1 MAKKK
6 EIKNIEELLKEAL
19 IPKEE
24 QPYEIPSNWEWVRF
38 NGVCEVRDGTHD
50 SPKYIE
56 NGYPLITS
64 KNLKNH
70 CINYENVQYI
80 SKEDLDK
87 INMRSK
93 VEKNDILYA
102 MIGTIGNP
110 VLIDRDSEDSYAI
123 KNVALF
129 KSGKTNYFEYILF
142 FLRSGESYKLIEKK
156 LKGSTQKFIA
166 LGELRKL
173 PFPLPPLSE
182 QTRIVNK
189 LESMLS
195 KLKEAKEKISE
206 AKESFELR
214 RASILH
220 KAFTGELTKQWRE
233 ENKVDSGQLTVDS
246 LLEKINEEKI
256 KAWEEECRKSEG
268 EGKKKPSKPKLKSVE
283 EMKIS
288 DDEKP
293 YDLPQ
298 GWEWVRLGDVAEI
311 NPSKEKYNLED
322 DEVCSFLP
330 MRAISDDYGNII
342 EILEENYGK
351 VKKGYTSFKENDVL
365 FAKITPCMEN
375 GKCAIAKG
383 LKNGFGFGTT
393 EFHVFRGIYSIPE
406 LIYHFLRNTA
416 FRNEASQHMTGSVG
430 QKRVPKE
437 YLENC
442 LFPLPFLSEQQEI
455 VARIEALLKAEDEAK
470 DLLNMEEQI
479 DLLEK
484 SILSKAFR
492 GELGTND
499 PSDEPALE
507 LLKRV
512 LGEEKEESPKIVKI
526 KDIPLTKKEEFKTVL
541 DLIIHMKQIDITE
554 IPKYIKIEISD
565 LQNEL
570 LELKNQGKINEVRD
584 GWKVILEAVE

>member
-6 EIKNIEELLKEAL
+6 EVKNIEELLQEAL

-24 QPYEIPSNWEWVRF
+24 HPYEIPSNWEWVKLGKIANFIDYRGKTPEKISE
-38 NGVCEVRDGTHD
+38 GVR
-50 SPKYIE
+50 
-56 NGYPLITS
+56 LITA
-64 KNLKNH
+64 KNIKMG
-70 CINYENVQYI
+70 YI
-80 SKEDLDK
+80 DFNPEEFISESEYDK
-87 INMRSK
+87 FMTRGFPEYGDVIITT
-93 VEKNDILYA
+93 EAPL
-102 MIGTIGNP
+102 G
-110 VLIDRDSEDSYAI
+110 
-123 KNVALF
+123 NVAQLNINEKF
-129 KSGKTNYFEYILF
+129 ALAQRAITF
-142 FLRSGESYKLIEKK
+142 KLINQYEKTLLKYYMMSPPYQEILKQNATGTTVLGIKASK
-156 LKGSTQKFIA
+156 LKDTAII
-166 LGELRKL
+166 
-173 PFPLPPLSE
+173 LPPLSE

-195 KLKEAKEKISE
+195 KLKEAKEKIAE

-233 ENKVDSGQLTVDS
+233 EKGVNSEELTVNS

-256 KAWEEECRKSEG
+256 KNWEEECRKAEL
-268 EGKKKPSKPKLKSVE
+268 EGKKKPSKPKLKTAE

-288 DDEKP
+288 NDEKP
-293 YDLPQ
+293 YDLPH

-416 FRNEASQHMTGSVG
+416 FRNEASQYMTGSVG

-442 LFPLPFLSEQQEI
+442 LFPLPPLSEQQEV

-492 GELGTND
+492 GEFGTND

-512 LGEEKEESPKIVKI
+512 LGEEKEETPKIISTKN
-526 KDIPLTKKEEFKTVL
+526 IPLPKKEEFKTVL
-541 DLIIHMKQIDITE
+541 DLIIHMKKIDITE
-554 IPKYIKIEISD
+554 IPRYIKMDISD

-570 LELKNQGKINEVRD
+570 LELKKQGKINEVRD